1 MSILVVGS
9 VALDSVKT
17 PFGEVREALGGSAVY
32 FSLGASYFSKVY
44 LVGVVGKDFPR
55 RYIKLLQDK
64 GVDTEGLKIEKGRTF
79 RWSGEYEYDLN
90 NRHTHFT
97 HLNVFKNF
105 LPQLPQK
112 YKRCKFVFLGNIDP
126 ALQNKVLSQIK
137 KPELVACD
145 SMDYWIKTKRRSLLS
160 VLKKVDIFIINDSEA
175 RQLTGEVNLV
185 KAAKQIYSF
194 GPRIIIIKRGEYGA
208 LMYFKKAFFWAPAYL
223 LDSVYDPT
231 GSGDAFA
238 GGFLGYLST
247 CNKVEMSSLRKAI
260 IYASVIA
267 SFNVQDFS
275 VNKLKKLSLKKIKDR
290 YQEFVRLTK
299 F

>member
-32 FSLGASYFSKVY
+32 FSLSASYFSKVY

-55 RYIKLLQDK
+55 DYIKLLKDK
-64 GVDTEGLKIEKGRTF
+64 GVDIKGLQIERGRTF
-79 RWSGEYEYDLN
+79 RWRGEYEYDLN
-90 NRHTHFT
+90 NRRTHFT
-97 HLNVFKNF
+97 HLNVFKDF
-105 LPQLPQK
+105 KPHLPEK

-126 ALQNKVLSQIK
+126 ALQDRVLSQIK
-137 KPELVACD
+137 KPKLIACD
-145 SMDYWIKTKRRSLLS
+145 SMDYWIKTKKRSLLS

-175 RQLTGEVNLV
+175 RQLTGEANLV
-185 KAAKQIYSF
+185 KAAKQIRSF
-194 GPRIIIIKRGEYGA
+194 GPKIIIIKRGEYGA
-208 LMYFKKAFFWAPAYL
+208 LMYFEGSFFWAPAYL

-247 CNKVEMSSLRKAI
+247 CSKFNESSLRKAI

-267 SFNVQDFS
+267 SFNVEDFS
-275 VNKLKKLSLKKIKDR
+275 VNKLKKLSLREIRSR
-290 YQEFVRLTK
+290 YKEFVRLTK